1 MPKPDDLAELAA
13 FPAAPDL
20 AAAAVAWLAH
30 LAGERRLSARTI
42 EAYGRD
48 ARQFL
53 AFLKERFGAPPAIAE
68 FTDCAPGDLRAFLAR
83 RRSEGVEG
91 RSLQRALSASNRWPA
106 ISRAKA
112 GKRPRRSAPSVRPRR
127 RAACPGP

>member
-20 AAAAVAWLAH
+20 AAAALGWLAH
-30 LAGERRLSARTI
+30 LAIERRLSPRTI

-53 AFLKERFGAPPAIAE
+53 VFLAERFGRPPSAADFTTARRAI
-68 FTDCAPGDLRAFLAR
+68 CAPFLPADAR
-83 RRSEGVEG
+83 TALTAARS
-91 RSLQRALSASNRWPA
+91 SARF
-106 ISRAKA
+106 
-112 GKRPRRSAPSVRPRR
+112 RP
-127 RAACPGP
+127 